1 MAQPQ
6 PIASTAEP
14 SLLRQFAEAFVQ
26 MSAVMAGL
34 IALIGGVWLMSDNV
48 AAQTHL
54 AKVRAERTSL
64 VCQDG
69 RMQRGNGSLR
79 DRLFE
84 DAHFVCTDWKT
95 LDAVDAANP
104 RR

>member
-6 PIASTAEP
+6 RIASIAEP
-14 SLLRQFAEAFVQ
+14 PLLQQFAQAVVQ
-26 MSAVMAGL
+26 VAAVMAGL
-34 IALIGGVWLMSDNV
+34 VALIAGVWLMSDNV

-54 AKVRAERTSL
+54 AGLRAERTSL